1 MPGVRLRPISDDRMH
16 VRPSVGIRQ
25 SKPVAQ
31 MIARPAGWRERFCVY
46 KTVTTFTPLH
56 FHSMAEVALVQQGSG
71 VQRLGNQTH
80 KATAHMLTFVPPN
93 MPHSLTSAQPID
105 KLVCMFDVGLIELL
119 PTAAQVHG
127 TFGLMGSLQPAAV
140 QLSVDEAR
148 RVAALFGDLI
158 AERRSPDRLASGAVT
173 AALIVRI
180 MVHHL
185 RSATRSL
192 DQTASEGNNE
202 GRTDETDQ
210 YSRVISFLH
219 RNFTDPVN
227 RATVA
232 KSLGIRPETVSRAFA
247 GRGGTFTEYL
257 TQLRLGHAVDLLQ
270 NSSHS
275 TTEIAVLSGFG
286 SYRTFTRAF
295 SQHYGQSPATLRD
308 GST

>member
-1 MPGVRLRPISDDRMH
+1 MSGVRMRPISGDRVS
-16 VRPSVGIRQ
+16 VRPSAEVRQ
-25 SKPVAQ
+25 AGPVAQ
-31 MIARPAGWRERFCVY
+31 MIARPAGWRERYCVY

-80 KATAHMLTFVPPN
+80 EASKHMLTFVPPN
-93 MPHSLTSAQPID
+93 MPHSLTSTQPID
-105 KLVCMFDVGLIELL
+105 KLVCMFDIGLIDLL
-119 PTAAQVHG
+119 PTAVSAHGSFGEAGTRQPVAVH
-127 TFGLMGSLQPAAV
+127 
-140 QLSVDEAR
+140 LSIDEAR
-148 RVAALFGDLI
+148 LVAALFVDLI

-180 MVHHL
+180 MVHCL
-185 RSATRSL
+185 RRATRELSHSGAADDASTES
-192 DQTASEGNNE
+192 DQH
-202 GRTDETDQ
+202 D
-210 YSRVISFLH
+210 RVVSFLH
-219 RNFTDPVN
+219 RTFNEPVN

-247 GRGGTFTEYL
+247 GRGRTFSEYL

-275 TTEIAVLSGFG
+275 TAEVGRLSGFG

-295 SQHYGQSPATLRD
+295 NQHFGQSPATLRD
-308 GST
+308 GSF